1 MDDELKST
9 MLERACDQNN
19 SIMVECLLLLGAD
32 ANQSKGAT
40 SLIYQ
45 VNIPGLTSVYPCY
58 LALAGLSQNF
68 LLLVHIDASLDE
80 TNKQNNHKHKFTET

>member
-1 MDDELKST
+1 MAVDDELKNT

-32 ANQSKGAT
+32 ANQVKGAT

-45 VNIPGLTSVYPCY
+45 VNIPVLTFVCLHY
-58 LALAGLSQNF
+58 
-68 LLLVHIDASLDE
+68 
-80 TNKQNNHKHKFTET
+80 

>member
-45 VNIPGLTSVYPCY
+45 VNIPGLSSVYPCY
-58 LALAGLSQNF
+58 LALAFHKISSYSSI
-68 LLLVHIDASLDE
+68 VASLDK